1 MDKPLTSKQ
10 KTIYTYIRN
19 YLLEK
24 DFSPTLEEIR
34 SYVGVGAIN
43 TVIDHLKALENKGYI
58 VRRKHAKRNIEIREV
73 PNSENES
80 MIMVP
85 VVASVGC
92 DDLSVYANE
101 THDEFLRVDRK
112 IASSGDKLVAVRAIG
127 DSMNDADIMSG
138 DYVLIR
144 LTDHAENG
152 DRVVAIVDDMVTVKK
167 LEVRDNMII
176 LWPESKDLKYKPI
189 ILNQDFKIA
198 GKVVCT
204 LPKETMD
211 SSRVEPLPKES
222 YEY

>member
-1 MDKPLTSKQ
+1 M
-10 KTIYTYIRN
+10 
-19 YLLEK
+19 
-24 DFSPTLEEIR
+24 
-34 SYVGVGAIN
+34 
-43 TVIDHLKALENKGYI
+43 IDHLKTLENKGYI

-127 DSMNDADIMSG
+127 DSMNDADIMNG

-144 LTDHAENG
+144 LTDHAESG
-152 DRVVAIVDDMVTVKK
+152 DRVVAIVDDMVIVKK

-176 LWPESKDLKYKPI
+176 LWPESKDSKYKPI
-189 ILNQDFKIA
+189 NIESGFCKFA
-198 GKVVCT
+198 GNVVCRRQE
-204 LPKETMD
+204 ETMIHP
-211 SSRVEPLPKES
+211 RGTIAKRN